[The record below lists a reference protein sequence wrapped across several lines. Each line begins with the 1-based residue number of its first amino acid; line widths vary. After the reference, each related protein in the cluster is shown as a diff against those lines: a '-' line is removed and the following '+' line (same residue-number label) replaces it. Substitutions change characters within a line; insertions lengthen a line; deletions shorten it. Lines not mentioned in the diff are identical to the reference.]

1 MSTLRGKIL
10 LVDDDADL
18 LRLMSMRVEA
28 AGFQVIC
35 AANADEALRAL
46 QANSPLAVVTDLRM
60 EGMDGLALFEAIH
73 HDNPVLPIIILTAH
87 GTIPDAISATR
98 RGVFAYLTKPFD
110 GRELIEHIDR
120 AVALGGTQQNGGD
133 RPTWATDII
142 TQSPIMYALLDRARR
157 IAETEVSVL
166 ILGMSGTGKE
176 LLAQA
181 LHRVSKRRSGPFI
194 AINCAAI
201 PETLLESELFGH
213 TRGAFTG
220 AVRDQIGLI
229 QAADGG
235 TLFLDEIG
243 DMPGALQA
251 KLLRALQD
259 RQIRSLGS
267 QKSVAVN
274 VRVVSATHQDL
285 EKAVQEG
292 RFREDLYYRLNVAK
306 LMLPG
311 LDERREDIPLLV
323 RHRLATLREQ
333 SSQSVEGC
341 TPDAL
346 DLLMSSPWPGN
357 IRQLFNV
364 VDHCHALAT
373 TNLIPASVVSQ
384 VLSVRDQSPGI
395 ESLERARARFDQD
408 YLIRLLKMTSG
419 NVARAAQLAGRN
431 RTDLYKL
438 LRRYGIDATE
448 FKEDKEG

>member
-1 MSTLRGKIL
+1 MSTSRGKIL

-28 AGFQVIC
+28 AGFQALC
-35 AANADEALRAL
+35 AKNADEALLSLRAS
-46 QANSPLAVVTDLRM
+46 SPLAVVTDLRM

-73 HDNPVLPIIILTAH
+73 HDNPLLPVIILTAH
-87 GTIPDAISATR
+87 GTIPDAVGATR
-98 RGVFAYLTKPFD
+98 RGVFAFLTKPFD

-120 AVALGGTQQNGGD
+120 AVALGGAQPGSGEHQS
-133 RPTWATDII
+133 WAGDII
-142 TQSPIMYALLDRARR
+142 TQSPIMNVLLDRARR

-176 LLAQA
+176 LLALA
-181 LHRVSKRRSGPFI
+181 LHRASKRRSGPFV

-259 RQIRSLGS
+259 RQIRPLGS
-267 QKSVAVN
+267 QKSVSVN
-274 VRVVSATHQDL
+274 VRVISATHQDL
-285 EKAVQEG
+285 DKSVQEG
-292 RFREDLYYRLNVAK
+292 RFREDLYYRLNVAR
-306 LMLPG
+306 LVLPG

-323 RHRLATLREQ
+323 RHRLTVLRDQSTLE
-333 SSQSVEGC
+333 VEGFA
-341 TPDAL
+341 PDAL
-346 DLLMSSPWPGN
+346 DQLICAAWPGN

-373 TNLIPASVVSQ
+373 TSLIPASIVSL
-384 VLSVRDQSPGI
+384 VLAVRDQSPGI

-408 YLIRLLKMTSG
+408 YLIRLMKMTSG

-438 LRRYGIDATE
+438 LRRCGIDPNT
-448 FKEDKEG
+448 FKDE